1 MSSDVLVY
9 HLMMQKSNF
18 LNHQCLRAFVG
29 KPEFVAPRT
38 QSAGVPQENR
48 AKHANSADLILL
60 ILNGSKPVETE
71 DQPLGLFQVP

>member
-48 AKHANSADLILL
+48 A
-60 ILNGSKPVETE
+60 VETE